1 MNVRNY
7 GEVIFCKNIK
17 FEDDQCDLEQGHPG
31 VVLLPTNFKDEKV
44 FCIYMTSDQLRAEK
58 ESEKYIYHEGKVISH
73 INLSQIIETKN
84 NKDKIISNVRDNEFM
99 KLLKQFYNFQKLKE
113 PHSVEFDEIEDKI
126 KTLIELLQINKELGI
141 NYTIDADFLER
152 VKDIENIK
160 QLKRIYIA
168 ELKTLNMVNPTEII
182 TTEKEKIYT
191 ERLIEAY
198 EKIKNIDLDKINFED
213 LNNDVRNIYLKF
225 KSNYFLI
232 NTDQL
237 FSDVRYL
244 FSDDIN
250 IKIDKFLEIERQLL
264 ENRNKKLENKRD
276 NKKIKS
282 KKASRQKRNNNNL
295 KRKYGDFSRDFGG
308 NL

>member
-244 FSDDIN
+244 FSDDIKR
-250 IKIDKFLEIERQLL
+250 KIDKFLENERQLL

-276 NKKIKS
+276 NKK
-282 KKASRQKRNNNNL
+282 
-295 KRKYGDFSRDFGG
+295 
-308 NL
+308 